1 MVHSLVVKVQESS
14 TPKVPCHA
22 FALFAFE
29 HVTSTNQNSSATI
42 VLKAIAEMQA
52 LADSTEICNAFRMFT
67 LENQRLK
74 RTQLIFQLI
83 DVSINNFQLIL
94 IVDLFQLK
102 QELVDFSSLNAFSIA
117 KLDSNFKDFLCQSS
131 ISINANANSAKL
143 IDSPT
148 SQRSAM
154 IHSNSSSSQFIV
166 K

>member
-117 KLDSNFKDFLCQSS
+117 KLDSNFKDF
-131 ISINANANSAKL
+131 
-143 IDSPT
+143 
-148 SQRSAM
+148 
-154 IHSNSSSSQFIV
+154 
-166 K
+166 